1 MIFHLGSRV
10 AALVDGQLPPAQ
22 AERAW
27 AHVHSCA
34 TCRAAVEREGWIK
47 RELACLS
54 FATPTPPRLA
64 QPAPAALAPAWPPMP
79 LVATEV
85 RPRRFAGLAAIG
97 AGSVGAAMFGVLVL
111 GAAPAEAPEQ
121 DRRLPVT
128 NIDQPVSPQTP
139 VRKQSANDKND
150 GASTLEV
157 AALMRM
163 GL

>member
-1 MIFHLGSRV
+1 MIFHVGSRV
-10 AALVDGQLPPAQ
+10 GALVDGQLPPAQ

-54 FATPTPPRLA
+54 WATP
-64 QPAPAALAPAWPPMP
+64 PAPRSVLAAPPLTAGTELWPTLPAT
-79 LVATEV
+79 ATD
-85 RPRRFAGLAAIG
+85 RPRRLAGLAAIG

-111 GAAPAEAPEQ
+111 GAAPAQAPEQ

-128 NIDQPVSPQTP
+128 NLETPGSPVMPART
-139 VRKQSANDKND
+139 RGTTKND
-150 GASTLEV
+150 AAATLE
-157 AALMRM
+157 AAWVRM